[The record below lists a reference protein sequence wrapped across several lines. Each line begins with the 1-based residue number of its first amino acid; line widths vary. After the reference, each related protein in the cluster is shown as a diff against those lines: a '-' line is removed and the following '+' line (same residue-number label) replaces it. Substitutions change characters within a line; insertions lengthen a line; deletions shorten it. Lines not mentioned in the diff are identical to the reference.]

1 MREVDME
8 RLRAY
13 EKLLAIPID
22 KPLIGNLGSRLTQQG
37 KEDRFKIENMK
48 SQFVG
53 YLMRRELEMKGELE

>member
-1 MREVDME
+1 MVMIEVDME

-22 KPLIGNLGSRLTQQG
+22 K
-37 KEDRFKIENMK
+37 IENIK